1 MQMLSTPLETAIQKK
16 DLELIRR
23 HIACGDTPQDL
34 NHLGIPVL
42 YDALKSNDLAL
53 LDLFYDAGMDLTFP
67 YNQNGFTP
75 FIYACLYCELQTV
88 KWLVSK
94 HIDINLCTTMGI
106 SAMHVAAQRGDL
118 EIVKFLY
125 TKKANVFCY
134 SNNKESPLLMSLT
147 VSKSLSVFEFLLRCY
162 KENNKHI
169 DEDLMPCIAFIFD
182 KQNSHAVE
190 AMAALL
196 PFAAYI
202 PSIKEIHD
210 YLSIQNN
217 STSAVIRSLE
227 RTMNSNLSG
236 ALIALL
242 KSERIRRASAGKVT
256 ETVFS
261 GIDGL

>member
-1 MQMLSTPLETAIQKK
+1 MPILSTPLELAIQTKN
-16 DLELIRR
+16 LQYIQQR
-23 HIACGDTPQDL
+23 IALGDTPQDL

-42 YDALKSNDLAL
+42 YDALKSNDLSL
-53 LDLFYDAGMDLTFP
+53 LEVFYHAGMDLTLP

-75 FIYACLYCELQTV
+75 FIYACLYCELQTIE
-88 KWLVSK
+88 WLVEK
-94 HIDINLCTTMGI
+94 QVDINLTTPMGI

-118 EIVKFLY
+118 AVVKLLH
-125 TKKANVFCY
+125 TKKANIFCY

-147 VSKSLSVFEFLLRCY
+147 VSKSLSVFRFLLKCYQQQQRC
-162 KENNKHI
+162 I
-169 DEDLMPCIAFIFD
+169 DQDLMSCIAFIFN
-182 KQNSHAVE
+182 KQNKNSVD

-202 PSIKEIHD
+202 PTLEEIYD
-210 YLSIQNN
+210 YLSTQG
-217 STSAVIRSLE
+217 SRSSAVLGSLD

-242 KSERIRRASAGKVT
+242 KSERIRRASAGLVT
-256 ETVFS
+256 EKAFS

>member
-23 HIACGDTPQDL
+23 HIASGDTPQDL

-134 SNNKESPLLMSLT
+134 SNN
-147 VSKSLSVFEFLLRCY
+147 
-162 KENNKHI
+162 I
-169 DEDLMPCIAFIFD
+169 
-182 KQNSHAVE
+182 
-190 AMAALL
+190 
-196 PFAAYI
+196 
-202 PSIKEIHD
+202 
-210 YLSIQNN
+210 
-217 STSAVIRSLE
+217 
-227 RTMNSNLSG
+227 
-236 ALIALL
+236 
-242 KSERIRRASAGKVT
+242 
-256 ETVFS
+256 
-261 GIDGL
+261 